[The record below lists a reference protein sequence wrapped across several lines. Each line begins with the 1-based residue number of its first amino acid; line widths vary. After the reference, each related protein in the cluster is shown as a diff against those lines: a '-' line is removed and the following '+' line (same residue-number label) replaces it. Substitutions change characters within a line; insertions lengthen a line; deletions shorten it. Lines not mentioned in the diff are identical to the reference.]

1 MRERGVA
8 QFEEF
13 LLFFFPQAHR
23 EIDWT
28 RQPEFLDKELK
39 EVVRDAE
46 LGRRFADKL
55 VKLYRTNGEEN
66 WILVHV
72 EVQSQEEDDF
82 PKRIFSY
89 NYRIFDRYDREVA
102 SLAILGDERA
112 NWRPEQYGYQLF
124 GCSVDFRFPVVK
136 LVDYQ
141 QRLSELEASTNPF
154 ATVVMAHLAAL
165 ETSGDRPK
173 RLRQKLAL
181 VRRLYSMGFE
191 RSEVLNL
198 FAFIDWMLTLPLDL
212 ETEFKRSVEQLEA
225 EQRMQYI
232 TSFERIGIEKGKQ
245 SVLIKAIS
253 LGVKLKFGD
262 RGQNLLPEI
271 ESISD
276 VDLLETILETIDT
289 ANTVE
294 ELRQV
299 YQRATVERGRYVTS
313 FERIA
318 RREGLL
324 EGIELGL
331 ELKFGSV
338 GLTIM
343 PEISQL
349 EDIEQLRAIR
359 SGIKTA
365 STVEE
370 LRQIY
375 QPGIGG

>member
-1 MRERGVA
+1 MTNPPTA
-8 QFEEF
+8 YDSPWKDILQTYFEEF

-28 RQPEFLDKELK
+28 KQPEFLDKELQ

-82 PKRIFSY
+82 PKRMFSY
-89 NYRIFDRYDREVA
+89 NYRIFDCYDREVA

-112 NWRPEQYGYQLF
+112 NWRPAQYGYQLF

-141 QRLSELEASTNPF
+141 QRLSELEASRNPF

-165 ETSGDRPK
+165 ETSGDRSE
-173 RLRQKLAL
+173 RFRQKLAL
-181 VRRLYSMGFE
+181 VRRLYSQGFE
-191 RSEVLNL
+191 RSDVLNL
-198 FAFIDWMLTLPLDL
+198 LAFIDWMLTLPLDL
-212 ETEFKRSVEQLEA
+212 ETEFKREVEQLEA
-225 EQRMQYI
+225 EQRMQYV
-232 TSFERIGIEKGKQ
+232 TSFERIGFQKGIEQ
-245 SVLIKAIS
+245 SQNQVRQALLKSIS
-253 LGVKLKFGD
+253 LGLKFKFGD

-289 ANTVE
+289 ASTVSD
-294 ELRQV
+294 LRQV
-299 YQRATVERGRYVTS
+299 YQPATE
-313 FERIA
+313 
-318 RREGLL
+318 
-324 EGIELGL
+324 
-331 ELKFGSV
+331 
-338 GLTIM
+338 
-343 PEISQL
+343 
-349 EDIEQLRAIR
+349 
-359 SGIKTA
+359 
-365 STVEE
+365 
-370 LRQIY
+370 
-375 QPGIGG
+375 

>member
-1 MRERGVA
+1 MTNPPTA
-8 QFEEF
+8 YDSPWKDILQTYFEEF

-28 RQPEFLDKELK
+28 RQPEFLDKELQ

-136 LVDYQ
+136 LLDYQ
-141 QRLSELEASTNPF
+141 LRLSELEASRNPF

-181 VRRLYSMGFE
+181 VRRLYSQGFS
-191 RSEVLNL
+191 RSDVLNL
-198 FAFIDWMLTLPLDL
+198 LAFVDWMLTLPLDL

-225 EQRMQYI
+225 E
-232 TSFERIGIEKGKQ
+232 FEM
-245 SVLIKAIS
+245 
-253 LGVKLKFGD
+253 
-262 RGQNLLPEI
+262 
-271 ESISD
+271 
-276 VDLLETILETIDT
+276 
-289 ANTVE
+289 
-294 ELRQV
+294 
-299 YQRATVERGRYVTS
+299 RYVTS

-318 RREGLL
+318 RREELL

-343 PEISQL
+343 PEISRL

-375 QPGIGG
+375 QPGIGE

>member
-1 MRERGVA
+1 MTNPPTA
-8 QFEEF
+8 YDSPWKDILQTYFEEF

-28 RQPEFLDKELK
+28 KQPEFLDKELK

-72 EVQSQEEDDF
+72 EVQSQEEDNF

-112 NWRPEQYGYQLF
+112 NWRPSQYGYQLF

-181 VRRLYSMGFE
+181 VRRLYSLGFE
-191 RSEVLNL
+191 REDVLNL
-198 FAFIDWMLTLPLDL
+198 LAFIDWMLTLPFDL
-212 ETEFKRSVEQLEA
+212 EAEFRREVEQLEA
-225 EQRMQYI
+225 EQRMQYV
-232 TSFERIGIEKGKQ
+232 TSFERIGIEKGKFE
-245 SVLIKAIS
+245 VIIKAIS
-253 LGVKLKFGD
+253 LGLKLKFGKP
-262 RGQNLLPEI
+262 GQDLLPEI
-271 ESISD
+271 EAIKD
-276 VDLLETILETIDT
+276 INTLEAILDAIDT
-289 ANTVE
+289 T
-294 ELRQV
+294 
-299 YQRATVERGRYVTS
+299 
-313 FERIA
+313 
-318 RREGLL
+318 
-324 EGIELGL
+324 
-331 ELKFGSV
+331 
-338 GLTIM
+338 
-343 PEISQL
+343 
-349 EDIEQLRAIR
+349 
-359 SGIKTA
+359 
-365 STVEE
+365 STVRE

-375 QPGIGG
+375 QNTTTD